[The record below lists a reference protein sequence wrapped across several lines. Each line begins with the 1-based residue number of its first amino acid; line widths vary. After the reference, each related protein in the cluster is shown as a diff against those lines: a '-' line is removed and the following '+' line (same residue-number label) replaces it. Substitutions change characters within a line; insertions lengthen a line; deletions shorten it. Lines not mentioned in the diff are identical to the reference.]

1 MRGEAACPCPLAEP
15 QATPPRCAPGA
26 RRWMPTHR
34 SQITDVASTSLV
46 ARPRR
51 EFHGGC
57 RHAGTLT
64 CSSRSWPAAGRAPV
78 GGGGGGGGGC
88 GWWRRSQTREAALT
102 AGAAWLSPCEPRRWH
117 GGTGRVSGSYTR
129 VPHLRS
135 EPLDGRRR
143 RPRARPDASP
153 PHPPPRAPRLG
164 APARAS
170 ARACRRVGVSA
181 SPTKPSR
188 TVSGWAAE
196 RRASFLAI
204 PQCDA
209 SRRQIDLSP
218 LSSAISSGSRGS
230 SVVMCLLE

>member
-1 MRGEAACPCPLAEP
+1 MPVPASCAAGLPHRGAPPPARADPL
-15 QATPPRCAPGA
+15 
-26 RRWMPTHR
+26 PTHR
-34 SQITDVASTSLV
+34 SHITDVASAGLV
-46 ARPRR
+46 ARHRR

-78 GGGGGGGGGC
+78 GGGSGGW

-117 GGTGRVSGSYTR
+117 GGTVRVSGSYAR
-129 VPHLRS
+129 APHLRS

-188 TVSGWAAE
+188 TVGHGQPREEPPS
-196 RRASFLAI
+196 SPP
-204 PQCDA
+204 PQCDKTLHGDTTVKHTFCL
-209 SRRQIDLSP
+209 RRCVQ
-218 LSSAISSGSRGS
+218 
-230 SVVMCLLE
+230 LLYE